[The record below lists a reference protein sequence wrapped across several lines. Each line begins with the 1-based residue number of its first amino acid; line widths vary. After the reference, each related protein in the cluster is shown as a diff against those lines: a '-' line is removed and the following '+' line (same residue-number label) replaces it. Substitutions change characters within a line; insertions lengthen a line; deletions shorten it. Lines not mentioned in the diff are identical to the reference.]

1 MPNWKKVIV
10 SGSTASL
17 TKLNVATSVTA
28 SSYTGSF
35 VGDGSQLTGIQA
47 TVSEVTGS
55 LIVSGSNT
63 TIGTSTVSGS
73 FVTTGSFSVT
83 AKGVG
88 TTWSAGAS
96 LTTREDNV
104 AFVGTQTAGLAWG
117 GQKQGYSGAGYR
129 VGGDSE
135 EYDGTNWSTGGSRPY
150 DVYTSRGFGTQT
162 AAVSFGGKSYST
174 GYETYAVHKYDGTS
188 WTAGTNLPGPTI
200 YGGGAGTQ
208 TAGLVAGGRNS
219 SGYVYYL
226 DTTYE
231 FNGTNWSTGGT
242 LPELGSNFVSIAGT
256 QTDAILVGNSSA
268 SAAANSSLQSAA
280 TYDGTS
286 WTTVVGTG
294 NENGTVVGSKADSA
308 LLVNSGLGNSTFIWT
323 GTNWAITANS
333 TTLRT
338 TEASGD
344 GSGGTDSSGL
354 IVGGSNSSGN
364 LSSAEEFDNSL
375 SDIKSL
381 NVTKELNQNVSATGS
396 FHGKF
401 TGDGSTLVLDTN
413 VVFDDEESTF
423 TKSIHF
429 GKSLTH
435 SVLKLTGSAF
445 STDLQ
450 IGAAGDRDTYTAGHN
465 GVRINTG
472 SFGHYLH
479 FEDSRGTGVY
489 QVQAPN
495 FVISRD
501 YEGSTDEFPGIWW
514 PWASSSIY
522 TKDDYARPGATTM
535 DDYYPAIYFDFGA
548 VSAITASAD
557 IFIKP
562 SGSLIVDPLYGGEL
576 QVNSHI
582 LPGTTEIYDLG
593 SSTKRWRDLY
603 LSGSTIDL
611 GGTLISRDQDGDIEF
626 KQGGSRKSLKV
637 DELQIGTGA
646 GARKLKVSSG
656 RLKFTTISSE
666 ADTSTDITASAVEA
680 GGSTLGNFTV
690 DGNLTVNGSIIGATA
705 AGTGSTSIT
714 TLGTISTGTW
724 QGSAIGDN
732 YISSAATWNSKLDS
746 SGTIS
751 TGDFAQFNGD
761 GDLVGR
767 SATETKSD
775 LSLSAGDVGLGNVTN
790 ESKST
795 MFTSPTFTGTPVAPT
810 PTSNDDST
818 KIATTAYVQ
827 QELTDLIGT
836 APSTLDTLGELSAS
850 LANDQDA
857 LNSLTVTV
865 GQKLAKSSNLSDLTN
880 ASTARTNLGLG
891 SLATLSSVNAATI
904 TDNSVGAA
912 ELNVSGNGS
921 STQFLRSDGDGTFSW
936 AVPTDTT
943 TNYYL
948 DGISKSGN
956 ELTFSVNGTTNQS
969 YTFGSNAFTS
979 TTIPTNNSQ
988 LTNGAGYTT
997 NTGTVGT
1004 SGTPVDN
1011 DFAKFTDANTIEGR
1025 NASEVRSDLGLV
1037 IGTNVQAYDADLTS
1051 IAGLSKTDGNFIVG
1065 NGAAWVAESGAT
1077 ARNSIGLGTSNHA
1090 QFHCLGIGTAA
1101 STVNGEIRAAGD
1113 ITAYYSSDERL
1124 KENFQTLDGALDKIN
1139 QINGYEFDWKE
1150 GIEDVVSKEGHDI
1163 GVKAQELQ
1171 AVYPE
1176 LVHERDNGYLAVDY
1190 VKLTAVL
1197 LQAVKELSAK
1207 VDKLENK

>member
-73 FVTTGSFSVT
+73 FASTGSFAVT
-83 AKGVG
+83 NKALS
-88 TTWSAGAS
+88 TAWSAGAS
-96 LTTREDNV
+96 LTTREGDV

-117 GQKQGYSGAGYR
+117 GFKQGYYR
-129 VGGDSE
+129 SSYKVGGYSE
-135 EYDGTNWSTGGSRPY
+135 EYDGSSWSIGGSRPY

-174 GYETYAVHKYDGTS
+174 GYKTDAVHKYDGTS
-188 WTAGTNLPGPTI
+188 WTAGTSLPGAI
-200 YGGGAGTQ
+200 FYGGGAGTQ
-208 TAGLVAGGRNS
+208 TAGLVAGGNGS
-219 SGYVYYL
+219 VYYL

-231 FNGTNWSTGGT
+231 FDGTNWSAGGT
-242 LPELGSNFVSIAGT
+242 LPQLGFDSVTIAGI
-256 QTDAILVGNSSA
+256 QTDAILLGHASA
-268 SAAANSSLQSAA
+268 SGEGANKSAAA
-280 TYDGTS
+280 YDGTS
-286 WTTVVGTG
+286 WTTISDPGET
-294 NENGTVVGSKADSA
+294 NSNVVGSKTFGA
-308 LLVNSGLGNSTFIWT
+308 LAVNGGGGNTTHIWT
-323 GTNWAITANS
+323 GTTWAVAASS

-338 TEASGD
+338 KAAFGD
-344 GSGGTDSSGL
+344 GSGGANSAGL
-354 IVGGSNSSGN
+354 IVGGKTGNTN
-364 LSSAEEFDNSL
+364 LSSTEEFTNNL
-375 SDIKSL
+375 G
-381 NVTKELNQNVSATGS
+381 NVTSINISSNTGGQLHATGS
-396 FHGKF
+396 FN
-401 TGDGSTLVLDTN
+401 GSFKGSGLNLTLDPH
-413 VVFDDEESTF
+413 VVYDNESSTF
-423 TKSIHF
+423 STSSTVTFAGPISSSGGVHITERFLAPPPKVEIEVNNPYVGIGSRSWAYNDNHPVRIATASSVVPTYLHWYDRGQNIVNDDVTVTAPRFHINAIGTGYGIETADSHSIHSIPLRTILISGSYEILHPNSF
-429 GKSLTH
+429 IFQSAQLSQMWLNDNITLRPASG
-435 SVLKLTGSAF
+435 SVT
-445 STDLQ
+445 
-450 IGAAGDRDTYTAGHN
+450 I
-465 GVRINTG
+465 
-472 SFGHYLH
+472 
-479 FEDSRGTGVY
+479 
-489 QVQAPN
+489 
-495 FVISRD
+495 
-501 YEGSTDEFPGIWW
+501 
-514 PWASSSIY
+514 
-522 TKDDYARPGATTM
+522 
-535 DDYYPAIYFDFGA
+535 
-548 VSAITASAD
+548 
-557 IFIKP
+557 
-562 SGSLIVDPLYGGEL
+562 SGSLMPYSNV
-576 QVNSHI
+576 
-582 LPGTTEIYDLG
+582 TYDLG
-593 SSTKRWRDLY
+593 STTNRWRDLY

-626 KQGGSRKSLKV
+626 KKDGSRKSLKV

-666 ADTSTDITASAVEA
+666 ADTTTDITASAVEA

-714 TLGTISTGTW
+714 TLGTISSGTW
-724 QGSAIGDN
+724 QGSAIGDS
-732 YISSAATWNSKLDS
+732 YISSATTWNNKLDS
-746 SGTIS
+746 SGTPVND
-751 TGDFAQFNGD
+751 DFAKFNGV

-767 SATETKSD
+767 SKTETRLD
-775 LSLSAGDVGLGNVTN
+775 LEINNVTN

-850 LANDQDA
+850 LANDQTA
-857 LNSLTVTV
+857 LSSLTTTV

-948 DGISKSGN
+948 DGITKSGN

-979 TTIPTNNSQ
+979 TTIPTNNNQ

-997 NTGTVGT
+997 NTGTVDT

-1025 NASEVRSDLGLV
+1025 SASEVRSDLGLV
-1037 IGTNVQAYDADLTS
+1037 IGTNVQAFDADLTTLG
-1051 IAGLSKTDGNFIVG
+1051 GLSKTDGNFIVG
-1065 NGAAWVAESGAT
+1065 NGSAWVAESGAT
-1077 ARNSIGLGTSNHA
+1077 ARTSIGLGTSNHV

-1101 STVNGEIRAAGD
+1101 SGTSGEIRAAGD